1 MFPVVPERALL
12 ELARTEGGPDTLALL
27 VRDQDTRRLLLLRA
41 VLDAAEAAEQSV
53 CTAAQKARLRED
65 WALLTEA
72 DRLPAADAWGPER
85 RHGHATTRGDRD
97 AQPGSRST
105 RAAADALPGS
115 PSNRAAA
122 DALPGAWDTRTAADA
137 LPGALGARAA
147 ADAAPGAPGDRAPGN
162 ASPGVWR
169 PRAADDAP
177 PGVRSPR
184 VADDAPT
191 RAGDG
196 VSSSDVHASFV
207 NPVRARL
214 FHPLTGPWARSCL
227 RGLDAAPGP
236 VDGERARR
244 LRRDLAHLS
253 AIAAVVAAGAGIPF
267 RTRLTARAGVL
278 TLPSLGALHTAR
290 SGDVPV
296 DVTCADGRL
305 VLRQAD
311 APDVTVHLESGV
323 GAWSGALAWTPAH
336 ALPGLTPTA
345 PPLPFDD
352 LDPYRE
358 LPEGPGHGNL
368 RTPLALDDAE
378 RKRWLQV
385 WSGTALALRSGGAQR
400 LAEAD
405 ALLRCLVPLETPP
418 DVGTGRGSCSATRRE
433 AFGALL
439 SSTPPDSVTLAATL
453 VHELQHTK
461 LAALSDLVTLHRA
474 GPEARYFAPWRTDP
488 RPYDGLL
495 QGTYSHLAMAA
506 FYQRRALVSGLP
518 DRDWAWAQHA
528 RYRAQVGAALPALV
542 GSPDLTVRGRRF
554 VDEMAAT
561 HERMAEHPAPRGHV
575 ARAQAYVA
583 STRALWAQR
592 HASALPPSNG

>member
-41 VLDAAEAAEQSV
+41 VLDAAEAAERSV
-53 CTAAQKARLRED
+53 CTAAEKARLRED

-85 RHGHATTRGDRD
+85 RHGRATTRSDR
-97 AQPGSRST
+97 
-105 RAAADALPGS
+105 DALPGTRS
-115 PSNRAAA
+115 
-122 DALPGAWDTRTAADA
+122 TRTAADA
-137 LPGALGARAA
+137 LPGAPR
-147 ADAAPGAPGDRAPGN
+147 D
-162 ASPGVWR
+162 
-169 PRAADDAP
+169 RAADDAL
-177 PGVRSPR
+177 PGVPR
-184 VADDAPT
+184 DRAADDALPGVPRDRATEDAPPGARRPRADVGAPT
-191 RAGDG
+191 RG
-196 VSSSDVHASFV
+196 VSGASPSGAHAGFA
-207 NPVRARL
+207 NPARARL

-236 VDGERARR
+236 ADGERARR
-244 LRRDLAHLS
+244 LRRDLAHFS
-253 AIAAVVAAGAGIPF
+253 AIAAVVAAGSGIPF
-267 RTRLTARAGVL
+267 STRLTARAGVL
-278 TLPSLGALHTAR
+278 ALPSLGALHTAR

-296 DVTCADGRL
+296 DVTCTEGRL

-311 APDVTVHLESGV
+311 APDVTVRLESGV

-345 PPLPFDD
+345 PPLPLDD

-358 LPEGPGHGNL
+358 LPDGPGHGNL

-378 RKRWLQV
+378 RKRWLQA

-405 ALLRCLVPLETPP
+405 VLLRCLVPLETPP

-439 SSTPPDSVTLAATL
+439 SSTPADAVTLAATL
-453 VHELQHTK
+453 VHELQHAK

-474 GPEARYFAPWRTDP
+474 GPAARYFAPWRADP

-506 FYQRRALVSGLP
+506 FHQRRALVSGLP

-554 VDEMAAT
+554 VDEMAAA

-583 STRALWAQR
+583 SARALWAQR
-592 HASALPPSNG
+592 HASTLPPSNG

>member
-12 ELARTEGGPDTLALL
+12 ELARTEGGPDTLTLL

-41 VLDAAEAAEQSV
+41 VLDAAEAAGPSV

-72 DRLPAADAWGPER
+72 DRLPAPGAPTSEHRPGRA
-85 RHGHATTRGDRD
+85 ATRNDRD
-97 AQPGSRST
+97 APPGARGTSAVADAPPGGWST
-105 RAAADALPGS
+105 RAADETP
-115 PSNRAAA
+115 
-122 DALPGAWDTRTAADA
+122 PGARRSRA
-137 LPGALGARAA
+137 GAG
-147 ADAAPGAPGDRAPGN
+147 AAPAGGDARY
-162 ASPGVWR
+162 
-169 PRAADDAP
+169 
-177 PGVRSPR
+177 
-184 VADDAPT
+184 T
-191 RAGDG
+191 
-196 VSSSDVHASFV
+196 
-207 NPVRARL
+207 NPARARL

-236 VDGERARR
+236 ADGERARR
-244 LRRDLAHLS
+244 LRRDLAHFS

-278 TLPSLGALHTAR
+278 ALPSLGALHTAR

-296 DVTCADGRL
+296 DVTCAEGRL

-311 APDVTVHLESGV
+311 APDVTVRLESGV

-336 ALPGLTPTA
+336 ALPGLTRTA
-345 PPLPFDD
+345 PPMPLDD

-358 LPEGPGHGNL
+358 LPDGPGHGNL

-378 RKRWLQV
+378 RKRWLQA

-400 LAEAD
+400 RAEAG

-433 AFGALL
+433 AFGGLL
-439 SSTPPDSVTLAATL
+439 SSTPPDAVTLAATL
-453 VHELQHTK
+453 VHELQHAK

-474 GPEARYFAPWRTDP
+474 GPAARYFAPWRTDP

-506 FYQRRALVSGLP
+506 FYQRRALVGGLP

-583 STRALWAQR
+583 SARALWAQR

>member
-12 ELARTEGGPDTLALL
+12 ELARTEGGPDTLTLL

-41 VLDAAEAAEQSV
+41 VLDAAEAAERSV

-72 DRLPAADAWGPER
+72 DRLPAPGAPTSGQRPGRA
-85 RHGHATTRGDRD
+85 ATRNDRD
-97 AQPGSRST
+97 DPPGARGTS
-105 RAAADALPGS
+105 AAADGPPGGWS
-115 PSNRAAA
+115 TGAA
-122 DALPGAWDTRTAADA
+122 DKT
-137 LPGALGARAA
+137 
-147 ADAAPGAPGDRAPGN
+147 
-162 ASPGVWR
+162 
-169 PRAADDAP
+169 P
-177 PGVRSPR
+177 PGVRRS
-184 VADDAPT
+184 
-191 RAGDG
+191 RAGAGAVPAGGDAR
-196 VSSSDVHASFV
+196 SA
-207 NPVRARL
+207 NPARARL

-236 VDGERARR
+236 ADGERARR
-244 LRRDLAHLS
+244 LRRDLAHFS

-278 TLPSLGALHTAR
+278 ALPSLGALHTAR

-296 DVTCADGRL
+296 DVTCAEGRL

-336 ALPGLTPTA
+336 ALPGLTRTA
-345 PPLPFDD
+345 PPLPLDD

-358 LPEGPGHGNL
+358 LPDGPGHGNL

-378 RKRWLQV
+378 RKRWLQA

-400 LAEAD
+400 LAEAG

-433 AFGALL
+433 AFGGLL
-439 SSTPPDSVTLAATL
+439 SSTPPDAVTLAATL
-453 VHELQHTK
+453 VHELQHAK

-474 GPEARYFAPWRTDP
+474 GPAARYFAPWRTDP

-495 QGTYSHLAMAA
+495 QGAYSHLAMAA
-506 FYQRRALVSGLP
+506 FYQRRALVGGLP

-554 VDEMAAT
+554 VDEMAAA

-583 STRALWAQR
+583 SARALWAQR

>member
-12 ELARTEGGPDTLALL
+12 ELARTEGGSDTLTLL

-41 VLDAAEAAEQSV
+41 VLDAAEGAERSV
-53 CTAAQKARLRED
+53 CTAAQKARLRAD

-72 DRLPAADAWGPER
+72 DRLP
-85 RHGHATTRGDRD
+85 
-97 AQPGSRST
+97 S
-105 RAAADALPGS
+105 
-115 PSNRAAA
+115 
-122 DALPGAWDTRTAADA
+122 
-137 LPGALGARAA
+137 
-147 ADAAPGAPGDRAPGN
+147 PGAPTSEHRPGRTATRRDR
-162 ASPGVWR
+162 
-169 PRAADDAP
+169 DAP
-177 PGVRSPR
+177 PGARGTSA
-184 VADDAPT
+184 VADAPT
-191 RAGDG
+191 GAWSTHAAGDAPTGAWRSRAGAGAAPAGGD
-196 VSSSDVHASFV
+196 ARFA
-207 NPVRARL
+207 NPARARL

-236 VDGERARR
+236 AGGERERR
-244 LRRDLAHLS
+244 LRRDLAHFS

-267 RTRLTARAGVL
+267 STRLTARAGVL
-278 TLPSLGALHTAR
+278 ALPSLGALHTAR

-296 DVTCADGRL
+296 DVTCTEGRL

-311 APDVTVHLESGV
+311 APDVTVHLASGV

-345 PPLPFDD
+345 PPLPLDD

-358 LPEGPGHGNL
+358 LPDGPGPGHGDL

-378 RKRWLQV
+378 RKRWLQA
-385 WSGTALALRSGGAQR
+385 WSGTALALRAGGAQR
-400 LAEAD
+400 LAEAG

-439 SSTPPDSVTLAATL
+439 SSTPPDPVTLAATL
-453 VHELQHTK
+453 VHELQHAK

-474 GPEARYFAPWRTDP
+474 GPAARYFAPWRADP

-495 QGTYSHLAMAA
+495 QGTYSHLALAA
-506 FYQRRALVSGLP
+506 FHQRRALVGGLP

-583 STRALWAQR
+583 SARTLWTRR
-592 HASALPPSNG
+592 HASTLPPSNG

>member
-12 ELARTEGGPDTLALL
+12 ELARTEGGSDTLTLL

-41 VLDAAEAAEQSV
+41 VLDAAEGAERSV
-53 CTAAQKARLRED
+53 CTAAQKARLRAD

-72 DRLPAADAWGPER
+72 DRPPSPGAPTSEHRPGRAATR
-85 RHGHATTRGDRD
+85 RDRD
-97 AQPGSRST
+97 APPGARGTS
-105 RAAADALPGS
+105 AVADAPT
-115 PSNRAAA
+115 
-122 DALPGAWDTRTAADA
+122 GAWSTH
-137 LPGALGARAA
+137 
-147 ADAAPGAPGDRAPGN
+147 
-162 ASPGVWR
+162 
-169 PRAADDAP
+169 AADDAP
-177 PGVRSPR
+177 TGAWGS
-184 VADDAPT
+184 
-191 RAGDG
+191 RAGAGAAPAGGD
-196 VSSSDVHASFV
+196 ARFA
-207 NPVRARL
+207 NPARARL

-236 VDGERARR
+236 AGGERERR
-244 LRRDLAHLS
+244 LRRDLAHFS

-267 RTRLTARAGVL
+267 STRLTARAGVL
-278 TLPSLGALHTAR
+278 ALPSLGALHTAR

-296 DVTCADGRL
+296 DVTCTEGRL

-345 PPLPFDD
+345 PPLPLDD

-358 LPEGPGHGNL
+358 LPDGPGHGDL

-378 RKRWLQV
+378 RKRWLQA
-385 WSGTALALRSGGAQR
+385 WSGTALALRAGGAQR
-400 LAEAD
+400 LAEAG
-405 ALLRCLVPLETPP
+405 ALLRCLVPLETLP

-439 SSTPPDSVTLAATL
+439 SSTPPDPVTLAATL
-453 VHELQHTK
+453 VHELQHAK

-474 GPEARYFAPWRTDP
+474 GPAARYFAPWRADP

-495 QGTYSHLAMAA
+495 QGTYSHLALAA
-506 FYQRRALVSGLP
+506 FHQRRALVDGLP

-583 STRALWAQR
+583 SARTLWTWR
-592 HASALPPSNG
+592 HASTLPPSNG

>member
-1 MFPVVPERALL
+1 MFPVVPEQALL

-41 VLDAAEAAEQSV
+41 VLDAAEAAERSV
-53 CTAAQKARLRED
+53 CTTAQKARLRED

-72 DRLPAADAWGPER
+72 DRIPSADAPDPDPGPPDPDHR
-85 RHGHATTRGDRD
+85 RGHAATRDDRD
-97 AQPGSRST
+97 RDCDRQ
-105 RAAADALPGS
+105 
-115 PSNRAAA
+115 
-122 DALPGAWDTRTAADA
+122 ALPGARS
-137 LPGALGARAA
+137 
-147 ADAAPGAPGDRAPGN
+147 APAHAPAWF
-162 ASPGVWR
+162 A
-169 PRAADDAP
+169 
-177 PGVRSPR
+177 
-184 VADDAPT
+184 
-191 RAGDG
+191 
-196 VSSSDVHASFV
+196 
-207 NPVRARL
+207 NPARARL

-236 VDGERARR
+236 AEGERALR
-244 LRRDLAHLS
+244 LRRDLAHFS
-253 AIAAVVAAGAGIPF
+253 AIAAVAAAGAGIAYS
-267 RTRLTARAGVL
+267 TRLTARAGVL
-278 TLPSLGALHTAR
+278 ALPSLGALHTAR

-311 APDVTVHLESGV
+311 AADVTVHLESGV

-336 ALPGLTPTA
+336 ALPGLTPAA
-345 PPLPFDD
+345 PPLPLDD

-358 LPEGPGHGNL
+358 LPPGPRHGNL

-400 LAEAD
+400 LAEAG

-433 AFGALL
+433 AFGGLL
-439 SSTPPDSVTLAATL
+439 SSTPPDSLTLAATL
-453 VHELQHTK
+453 VHELQHAK
-461 LAALSDLVTLHRA
+461 LAALGDLVTLHRA
-474 GPEARYFAPWRTDP
+474 GPAARYFAPWRTDP

-506 FYQRRALVSGLP
+506 FYQRRALVGGLP

-554 VDEMAAT
+554 VDEMAAV
-561 HERMAEHPAPRGHV
+561 HDRMAGHPAPRGHV

-583 STRALWAQR
+583 CARALWNQR
-592 HASALPPSNG
+592 HGSALPPSNG

>member
-12 ELARTEGGPDTLALL
+12 ELARTEGGPDTLTLL

-41 VLDAAEAAEQSV
+41 VLDAAEAAGPSV

-72 DRLPAADAWGPER
+72 DRLPA
-85 RHGHATTRGDRD
+85 
-97 AQPGSRST
+97 
-105 RAAADALPGS
+105 
-115 PSNRAAA
+115 
-122 DALPGAWDTRTAADA
+122 
-137 LPGALGARAA
+137 
-147 ADAAPGAPGDRAPGN
+147 PGAPTSEHRPG
-162 ASPGVWR
+162 
-169 PRAADDAP
+169 RAATRNDRDAP
-177 PGVRSPR
+177 PGARGTSA
-184 VADDAPT
+184 VADAPPGGWST
-191 RAGDG
+191 RATDETPPGARRSRAGAGAAPAGGD
-196 VSSSDVHASFV
+196 ARYT
-207 NPVRARL
+207 NPARARL

-236 VDGERARR
+236 ADGERARR
-244 LRRDLAHLS
+244 LRRDLAHFS

-278 TLPSLGALHTAR
+278 ALPSLGALHTAR

-296 DVTCADGRL
+296 DVTCAEGRL

-336 ALPGLTPTA
+336 ALPGLTRTA
-345 PPLPFDD
+345 PPLPLDD

-378 RKRWLQV
+378 RKRWLQA

-400 LAEAD
+400 LAEAG

-433 AFGALL
+433 AFGGLL
-439 SSTPPDSVTLAATL
+439 SSTPPDAVTLAATV
-453 VHELQHTK
+453 VHELQHAK

-474 GPEARYFAPWRTDP
+474 GPAARYFAPWRTDP

-506 FYQRRALVSGLP
+506 FYQRRALVGGLP

-583 STRALWAQR
+583 SARALWAQR

>member
-12 ELARTEGGPDTLALL
+12 ELARTEGGPDTLTLL

-41 VLDAAEAAEQSV
+41 VLDAAEAAGPSV

-72 DRLPAADAWGPER
+72 DRLPAPGAPTSEHRPGRA
-85 RHGHATTRGDRD
+85 ATRNDRD
-97 AQPGSRST
+97 APPGARGTSAVADAPPGGWST
-105 RAAADALPGS
+105 RAADETP
-115 PSNRAAA
+115 
-122 DALPGAWDTRTAADA
+122 PGARRHRT
-137 LPGALGARAA
+137 GAG
-147 ADAAPGAPGDRAPGN
+147 AAPASGDARY
-162 ASPGVWR
+162 
-169 PRAADDAP
+169 
-177 PGVRSPR
+177 
-184 VADDAPT
+184 T
-191 RAGDG
+191 
-196 VSSSDVHASFV
+196 
-207 NPVRARL
+207 NPARARL

-236 VDGERARR
+236 ADGERARR
-244 LRRDLAHLS
+244 LRRDLAHFS

-278 TLPSLGALHTAR
+278 ALPSLGALHTAR

-296 DVTCADGRL
+296 DITCAEGRL

-336 ALPGLTPTA
+336 ALPGLTRTA
-345 PPLPFDD
+345 PPLPLDD

-358 LPEGPGHGNL
+358 LPDGPGHGNL

-378 RKRWLQV
+378 RKRWLQA

-400 LAEAD
+400 LAEAG

-433 AFGALL
+433 AFGGLL
-439 SSTPPDSVTLAATL
+439 SSTPPDAVTLAATL
-453 VHELQHTK
+453 VHELQHAK

-474 GPEARYFAPWRTDP
+474 GPAARYFAPWRTDP

-506 FYQRRALVSGLP
+506 FYQRRALVGGLP

-583 STRALWAQR
+583 SARALWAQR

>member
-1 MFPVVPERALL
+1 MFPVVPEQALL

-41 VLDAAEAAEQSV
+41 VLDAAEAAERSV
-53 CTAAQKARLRED
+53 CTTAQKARLRED

-72 DRLPAADAWGPER
+72 DRMPAADATPDPGHR
-85 RHGHATTRGDRD
+85 RGHAATRGDRD
-97 AQPGSRST
+97 R
-105 RAAADALPGS
+105 R
-115 PSNRAAA
+115 
-122 DALPGAWDTRTAADA
+122 ALPGAGSAQ
-137 LPGALGARAA
+137 
-147 ADAAPGAPGDRAPGN
+147 AP
-162 ASPGVWR
+162 
-169 PRAADDAP
+169 
-177 PGVRSPR
+177 
-184 VADDAPT
+184 
-191 RAGDG
+191 
-196 VSSSDVHASFV
+196 ASFA
-207 NPVRARL
+207 NPARARL

-236 VDGERARR
+236 AEGERGLR
-244 LRRDLAHLS
+244 LRRDLAHFS

-267 RTRLTARAGVL
+267 STRLTARAGVL
-278 TLPSLGALHTAR
+278 ALPSLGALHTAR

-311 APDVTVHLESGV
+311 APDVTVHLESGA

-336 ALPGLTPTA
+336 ALPGLTPAA
-345 PPLPFDD
+345 PPLPLDD

-358 LPEGPGHGNL
+358 LPPGPRHGNL

-378 RKRWLQV
+378 RKRWLQA
-385 WSGTALALRSGGAQR
+385 WSGTALALRLGGAQR
-400 LAEAD
+400 LAEAG

-433 AFGALL
+433 AFGGLL

-453 VHELQHTK
+453 VHELQHAK
-461 LAALSDLVTLHRA
+461 LAALGDLVTLHRA
-474 GPEARYFAPWRTDP
+474 GPAARYFAPWRTDP

-506 FYQRRALVSGLP
+506 FYQRRALVGGLP

-554 VDEMAAT
+554 VDEMAAA
-561 HERMAEHPAPRGHV
+561 HGRMADHPAPRGHV

-583 STRALWAQR
+583 SARALWNQR
-592 HASALPPSNG
+592 HGSALPPSNG